1 MRQLRK
7 EVSGSNEGDVPGV
20 GRDIAESG
28 RDVPRRDLG
37 VDGSDSRRRPLIPAE
52 WGPVVAA
59 AITAASSLL
68 VYTVGVMSHL
78 DARMDELEK
87 EARVLLDGAG
97 GIRPSEEAMRSFFA
111 VEHLK
116 ERIKRLEQRSPLDP

>member
-7 EVSGSNEGDVPGV
+7 EVSGADEGDMPEAR
-20 GRDIAESG
+20 RDAAESS
-28 RDVPRRDLG
+28 RDLPRRDLG
-37 VDGSDSRRRPLIPAE
+37 VDGSDPRRRPLIPAE
-52 WGPVVAA
+52 WGPVGAA
-59 AITAASSLL
+59 AITAVSSLL

-78 DARMDELEK
+78 DSRMDELEK

-116 ERIKRLEQRSPLDP
+116 ERIKRLEQQ

>member
-1 MRQLRK
+1 M
-7 EVSGSNEGDVPGV
+7 
-20 GRDIAESG
+20 
-28 RDVPRRDLG
+28 
-37 VDGSDSRRRPLIPAE
+37 IPAE

-68 VYTVGVMSHL
+68 VYTVGVMNHL
-78 DARMDELEK
+78 DSRMDELEK
-87 EARVLLDGAG
+87 EARVLLDGTG

-116 ERIKRLEQRSPLDP
+116 ERIKRLEQRSQLDP